1 MEFRQCDLTS
11 LEVALKTVADC
22 EQIMHLAAIPDPFG
36 DLPLEAVLGRNTVL
50 AYNVFEAARRS
61 GIRRVVYAGSESGS
75 GFGIHEAELS
85 PLYLPIDEAHPL
97 WCHEAYSLSKY
108 FGERIG
114 GNYAKAFGL
123 EVVSLRYPHVWL
135 RRNVE
140 AVKHTVTQARRG
152 NGLAALE
159 PKDRLGA
166 YIAVRDVAR
175 AFAAATSFQFGFA
188 DTPFEAFYLSAR
200 NTCIEVPTLELAT
213 SQIRLGACHLND
225 ARLFEDNPHAS
236 MYDIRKGRTTSGLAT
251 SLDLAELR
259 AMGIVTG
266 CPVCDSRCKAG
277 AEPDSCG
284 APPAAL
290 CQATTGSRADGVH
303 ETRPVTGSRQSA
315 PLPH

>member
-1 MEFRQCDLTS
+1 MVSTIVYKPQTMRIAVTGGSGDIGTYVCDELIEQGHEVVCLDTAEPKIQVEFRQCDLTS

-22 EQIMHLAAIPDPFG
+22 EQIVHLAAIPDPFG

-114 GNYAKAFGL
+114 ANYAKAFGL

-140 AVKHTVTQARRG
+140 AVKHTVAQARRG

-200 NTCIEVPTLELAT
+200 NTCIEVPTLELARARFG
-213 SQIRLGACHLND
+213 SVPPLKD

-236 MYDIRKGRTTSGLAT
+236 MYDIRKAERL
-251 SLDLAELR
+251 LDWKPVWTWQDFEQWEL
-259 AMGIVTG
+259 
-266 CPVCDSRCKAG
+266 
-277 AEPDSCG
+277 
-284 APPAAL
+284 
-290 CQATTGSRADGVH
+290 
-303 ETRPVTGSRQSA
+303 
-315 PLPH
+315 